1 LPPTVRYLRRRHLAL
16 AHSGFPARHDRP
28 AGKWARAVQAG
39 VARARGLGRLTS
51 RVFPAGDRE
60 YRILTAVG
68 DRVGS
73 ATIASRCCRSIP
85 PDGYHRSAAPTAN
98 NWAAPGVLNRSHQ
111 EVCSNAGPSLLTSS
125 IVLRR
130 FHSSRLDVLENC
142 EHQSVRRRQ
151 WQLFR
156 LDQRR
161 RAAQSVAGVRR
172 CSGWL
177 AGGFW
182 GSGPLWV
189 SRLHRTEVDR
199 YPPEE
204 SARKASYGP
213 GFR

>member
-1 LPPTVRYLRRRHLAL
+1 MRVKTRGRA
-16 AHSGFPARHDRP
+16 RP
-28 AGKWARAVQAG
+28 AAVVG
-39 VARARGLGRLTS
+39 CLTS
-51 RVFPAGDRE
+51 RVFPGNDAE
-60 YRILTAVG
+60 YPSLPAAAE
-68 DRVGS
+68 RVGS
-73 ATIASRCCRSIP
+73 ATIGCCWCRSRVRR
-85 PDGYHRSAAPTAN
+85 GYHVTTASTAN
-98 NWAAPGVLNRSHQ
+98 CWAAPGVLNRSHQ

-161 RAAQSVAGVRR
+161 RAAQSVAGVCR

-182 GSGPLWV
+182 GSGPRGV
-189 SRLHRTEVDR
+189 YRLRRRELDR

-204 SARKASYGP
+204 SARKASCGP